1 MPKINSRSLKRNVV
15 PDRLD
20 LRDRPYL
27 PAIAVTPMA
36 ELLPRVPLPVL
47 DQGSTNACTGFALS
61 NTVHFLLRQRDP
73 KAPKISPFMIYS
85 MARRYDEFPGSAADA
100 GSSLRG
106 AMKGWYR
113 HGACRHDLW
122 QSLDMPPGVTR
133 AEDDWWL
140 DAAKRPLGAYYR
152 VDSRSVVDMHVA
164 LNEVGILY
172 ASAVCH
178 DGWVKNGTAGTSRRG
193 YWTIPA
199 RKAEADDGGHAFVI
213 IGYNREGFIIQNSW
227 GPGWGTRGLA
237 VLTYEDWLDNAMDCW
252 VAQLGVVTDQHLEV
266 AASLSLRVEK
276 NKVKLAADSIL
287 RDREIS
293 PFIINMENNGK
304 LSASGLFRTQEGD
317 VKSLVTMHVESARK
331 AWGLKAGAPTDVAIY
346 AHGGLTGEADAA
358 ETAAKWIPALY
369 DARIFPIFLMW
380 ETDLWSTLKNRLA
393 DLVAGQPRP
402 TAGLGDQLK
411 RFWNRR
417 LEQLLAMPGSSIW
430 GEMKQNADAISAGEK
445 SGGRILYECANQS
458 PWFTRTPVRLH
469 LIGHSAGSIAHS
481 HIVHRLC
488 ERGWTFET
496 LNLMAPAVTVN
507 LFNETVIPR
516 LKDRKLKQLNE
527 FHLTDVVEQADPTCK
542 PILYYTRSLLYLV
555 SESFERGKQTPLV
568 GMEKYFDQHIGRLGL
583 KNVKAW
589 TSPAGAS
596 QSTTHG
602 GFDDDKATRDS
613 VISLITTGKLPAA

>member
-1 MPKINSRSLKRNVV
+1 MPPFSRKNLKRNVV

-27 PAIAVTPMA
+27 PSIAVTPAAEMRPRMA
-36 ELLPRVPLPVL
+36 LPVL
-47 DQGSTNACTGFALS
+47 NQGSTNACTGFALA
-61 NTVHFLLRQRDP
+61 NAVHFLMRQRDS
-73 KAPKISPFMIYS
+73 KAPEISPFMIYS
-85 MARRYDEFPGSAADA
+85 MARRYDEFPGSTEDA

-106 AMKGWYR
+106 AIKGWYR
-113 HGACRHDLW
+113 HGACRHELW
-122 QSLDMPPGVTR
+122 KTLDMPPGAAR
-133 AEDDWWL
+133 AEGDWWL

-152 VDSRSVVDMHVA
+152 VDTRSVADMHVA

-178 DGWVKNGTAGTSRRG
+178 DGWVKNGTAGTPKRG

-199 RKAEADDGGHAFVI
+199 QKAEADDGGHAFVI
-213 IGYNREGFIIQNSW
+213 IGYNHEGFIVQNSW

-276 NKVKLAADSIL
+276 NKVKLAADAIL

-317 VKSLVTMHVESARK
+317 VKALVTMHVETARK
-331 AWGLKAGAPTDVAIY
+331 TWGLKAGVPTDVAIY
-346 AHGGLTGEADAA
+346 AHGGLTGEGDAA

-393 DLVAGQPRP
+393 DLVADQPRP

-417 LEQLLAMPGSSIW
+417 LERLFAMPGSSIW

-445 SGGRILYECANQS
+445 SGGRILYECANLS
-458 PWFTRTPVRLH
+458 PWFTKTPVRLH

-488 ERGWTFET
+488 ERGWTFES
-496 LNLMAPAVTVN
+496 LNLMAPAVTVK

-516 LKDRKLKQLNE
+516 LRDGKVKRLNE

-568 GMEKYFDQHIGRLGL
+568 GMEKYFDRHIGRLGL

-613 VISLITTGKLPAA
+613 VISLITTGKLPTA